1 MKRFAVNVFATRSPR
16 ERPSGLGILNRKHYR
31 TTSVIE
37 ARLIESVVLIPR
49 SIYKWGRRRG

>member
-16 ERPSGLGILNRKHYR
+16 ERPSGLDILNRKHYR

-37 ARLIESVVLIPR
+37 AR
-49 SIYKWGRRRG
+49 